1 MQKTLSE
8 TIDSIIITKKESGQL
23 VEAES
28 NNVVI
33 ASVSNE
39 EIIIHND
46 YEIKIVPAEND

>member
-1 MQKTLSE
+1 MQEPLNK

-33 ASVSNE
+33 ASISNE
-39 EIIIHND
+39 EIILHND